1 LESQNDIN
9 ASRGVQGRLVY
20 KRVFGSL

>member
-9 ASRGVQGRLVY
+9 APRGVQGRLVY

>member
-9 ASRGVQGRLVY
+9 ASRGVHGRLVY

>member
-9 ASRGVQGRLVY
+9 DSRGVQGRLVY
-20 KRVFGSL
+20 KTVFGSL